1 MSDFAKFQGNADLS
15 ALVGP
20 VNDIRNKLLSEGT
33 VAKKAEMMSFA
44 LTVQSL
50 AAIAG
55 GNRFQLANVSGGLR
69 FGFNRSVRLLGI
81 NAVLAFTGNS
91 AYYTGANLF
100 PVFTYSLFLPFA
112 NSSGQRIT
120 IPRFVAT
127 GAFSSAPVLS
137 TVSQAMITKENPF
150 IDFSGQKVYCDGF
163 TFLTGFVEAASALPA
178 PDPASLP
185 NANQYNLNIQVTVH
199 VDPSDFI

>member
-20 VNDIRNKLLSEGT
+20 VTDIRNKLLSGGT

-44 LTVQSL
+44 LGMQSL
-50 AAIAG
+50 AALAG
-55 GNRFQLANVSGGLR
+55 NNRFQLGSVSGLLR

-81 NAVLAFTGNS
+81 NAVLVFTGN
-91 AYYTGANLF
+91 AGYYTGANNF
-100 PVFTYSLFLPFA
+100 PVFTYSVWLPFA

-120 IPRFVAT
+120 IPRFVSS
-127 GAFSSAPVLS
+127 GSFPSAPIL
-137 TVSQAMITKENPF
+137 TTISQAMLTKENPF
-150 IDFSGQKVYCDGF
+150 LDLSNQKVYCDGF

-185 NANQYNLNIQVTVH
+185 NPNQYNFSLQVTVH